1 MGICLTMKSVIVEG
15 RKTYVEGK
23 AEGTANFMNH
33 CREQH

>member
-1 MGICLTMKSVIVEG
+1 MPNSEVSIVEG